1 MEHPANPGPP
11 LRILTRSDLADIEL
25 PPEQVIRAVEDG
37 YLALESGASR
47 CPTKMMIDL
56 PVESRDSIAFS
67 MLGFD
72 AARDLVGYKTSYR
85 KGSDNRDHYY
95 TTITLYDDETGLPYA
110 LMDCQKIGA
119 SRTPATT
126 ALIARECARP
136 SVTSVTMLG
145 TGLQSTNTLAYLLTV
160 LPNLERLR
168 LHGTHPQGVK
178 DTFDILQRWFPDRSI
193 ELIGSAG
200 ALDPANALDPKG
212 ARGGSVAAGSASEV
226 IAADADAVREAVST
240 SDITVVAS
248 GRAWH
253 PKIHTSWIPEGGLLI
268 SVASKGVADGAV
280 AEADRVI
287 ATSQG
292 QFDLVGQRLLQGR
305 DVQLDA
311 TLPAI
316 LAGQVPGRTKD
327 SERIFAFCSG
337 MIVTDIPVAHEL
349 AVRALSAGRG
359 SEVALWS

>member
-1 MEHPANPGPP
+1 MEHLANSGPS
-11 LRILTRSDLADIEL
+11 LRVLTRSDLADIEL

-85 KGSDNRDHYY
+85 KGSDNRDPYY

-126 ALIARECARP
+126 ALIARECAR
-136 SVTSVTMLG
+136 SGATSVTMLG
-145 TGLQSTNTLAYLLTV
+145 TGLQSMNTLAYLLTV
-160 LPNLERLR
+160 LPNLQHLR
-168 LHGTHPQGVK
+168 LHGTHPEGIK
-178 DTFDILQRWFPDRSI
+178 DTLGVLQRWFPDRSV
-193 ELIGSAG
+193 ELIGTAKSLNNTSSDSISHAVTSA
-200 ALDPANALDPKG
+200 
-212 ARGGSVAAGSASEV
+212 REI
-226 IAADADAVREAVST
+226 IATDADAVREAVST

-287 ATSQG
+287 ATSKG

-305 DVQLDA
+305 NVQLDA
-311 TLPAI
+311 TLPDI
-316 LAGQVPGRTKD
+316 LAGQVPGRISD

-337 MIVTDIPVAHEL
+337 MIVTDIPIAHEL
-349 AVRALSAGRG
+349 AVRAFSAGRG
-359 SEVALWS
+359 SEVTLWS

>member
-1 MEHPANPGPP
+1 MEHSANSGPS

-85 KGSDNRDHYY
+85 KGSDNRDQYY
-95 TTITLYDDETGLPYA
+95 TTITLYDDESGLPYT
-110 LMDCQKIGA
+110 LMDCQKVGA
-119 SRTPATT
+119 SRTPAAT
-126 ALIARECARP
+126 ALIARECARADA
-136 SVTSVTMLG
+136 TSVTMLG

-160 LPNLERLR
+160 LPNLQNLR
-168 LHGTHPQGVK
+168 LHGTHREGIK
-178 DTFDILQRWFPDRSI
+178 DTLSILRRWFPDRSV
-193 ELIGSAG
+193 ELIGNARSLVNTSSESNSA
-200 ALDPANALDPKG
+200 AVTS
-212 ARGGSVAAGSASEV
+212 ARD
-226 IAADADAVREAVST
+226 IITPDADAVREAVST

-311 TLPAI
+311 TLPSI
-316 LAGQVPGRTKD
+316 LAGQIPGRTSD

-337 MIVTDIPVAHEL
+337 MIITDIPVAHEL
-349 AVRALSAGRG
+349 AVRAFSAGRG
-359 SEVALWS
+359 SEVGLWS